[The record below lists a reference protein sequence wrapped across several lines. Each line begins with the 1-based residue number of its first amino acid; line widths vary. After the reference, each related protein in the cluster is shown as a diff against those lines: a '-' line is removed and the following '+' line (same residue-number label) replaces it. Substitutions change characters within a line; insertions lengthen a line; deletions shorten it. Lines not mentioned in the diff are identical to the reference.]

1 MGSVR
6 WRKIWRDLWENE
18 MRTLMAVLAIAIG
31 VFGVGSIMTT
41 YAILTRE
48 INTNYMGTTPASAKL
63 YVEGANRELATA
75 VSHLPDIATAQVRR
89 VIRARLQFGPDE
101 WGPLKLFVI
110 DDFND
115 LRVSTFTSESGNWP
129 PNTGD
134 ILIERSSISVSR
146 MQVGDQIVVQ
156 TPDGEARALS
166 VSGIMHDPAQAPGW
180 QDGIDYGYITAD
192 TLALLGEAATFN
204 ELHVLVA
211 EDTMNVPHISDV
223 AYRVRD
229 FVQAQ
234 GYAVTAVTIPE
245 PGKHPHTD
253 QMDSLMFLLEAF
265 GILALIL
272 SGILVANII
281 AALLAQQIR
290 QIGAMKAIGGRTS
303 QIAGLYFGTVLI
315 FGLGALLIGIP
326 LSVSAGRAYAGF
338 TATLL
343 NFNITSDAIPLWVF
357 AVQIAIGL
365 TVPLLAAAVPIFKGS
380 RITVREAISDY
391 GVGSAQFGSSVID
404 RLVTNVR
411 GLSRPLAL
419 SLRNTF
425 RRRTRLVLIVGILA
439 VGGAA
444 FMSTIN
450 VDRSWLNTIG
460 VAFEA
465 RRFDVK
471 VDFVTPYPVD
481 QVEDAVTAIPGVTGV
496 ESWNQAV
503 VVQEHADGSDGI
515 RFNLTAVPADTELI
529 AYPVIEGRWLQPGD
543 SNALV
548 INHEMLYD
556 HDAGIRPGDTVT
568 LRINGQPV
576 EWQVVG
582 VVREIGAPRRGLGIP
597 ASAYVP
603 LDYFNQVTGSTGTT
617 TTIRVQTAEHDT
629 AAMQVMNQKLER
641 QFDAAG
647 LRRLDLQAST
657 TRRRIL
663 EEHLVVILAFLMLM
677 AVLVAAVGGLALA
690 SVVSINV
697 MERSREIGI
706 MRAIGASTGAILQVI
721 MAEGLVIGLLSW
733 VVAVAVARPLSVT
746 VGNFAGWLFVRSD
759 LAHVFSSGAMWGWL
773 GLIVI
778 ISLAASFFP
787 AWTAARLTVR
797 EVVAY
802 E

>member
-1 MGSVR
+1 MGNVR

-63 YVEGANRELATA
+63 YVEGVDRELATA

-89 VIRARLQFGPDE
+89 VIQARVQFGPDE

-115 LRVSTFTSESGNWP
+115 LRVSTFTSESGDWP
-129 PNTGD
+129 PAAGS
-134 ILIERSSISVSR
+134 ILIERASISVSQ
-146 MQVGDQIVVQ
+146 MQMGKEIVVQ
-156 TPDGEARALS
+156 TPGGEAHALS
-166 VSGIMHDPAQAPGW
+166 ISGIVHDPGQSPGW

-192 TLALLGEAATFN
+192 TLALLGEAETFN

-211 EDTMNVPHISDV
+211 EDQMNVPHISDV

-315 FGLGALLIGIP
+315 FGLMALLIGIP
-326 LSVSAGRAYAGF
+326 LSVSAGRAYAAF

-343 NFNITSDAIPLWVF
+343 NFNITNDVIPLWVF
-357 AVQIAIGL
+357 VVEIAVGL

-391 GVGSAQFGSSVID
+391 GMGNAQFGSSAID

-425 RRRTRLVLIVGILA
+425 RRRVRLALIVGILA

-444 FMSTIN
+444 FMSTLN

-481 QVEDAVTAIPGVTGV
+481 QVEEVVTAVPGVTDV

-515 RFNLTAVPADTELI
+515 RFNLTAVPADTAMI
-529 AYPVIEGRWLQPGD
+529 AYPLIEGRWLQPGD
-543 SNALV
+543 TNALV

-556 HDAGIRPGDTVT
+556 HDAGIRTGDTVT
-568 LRINGQPV
+568 LRINGRPI

-603 LDYFNQVTGSTGTT
+603 LAYFNQVTGSAGST

-733 VVAVAVARPLSVT
+733 VVAVALARPLSVT

-773 GLIVI
+773 ALIVI
-778 ISLAASFFP
+778 ISLAAGFFP

>member
-1 MGSVR
+1 MNSIR
-6 WRKIWRDLWENE
+6 WRKIWRDLWTNE
-18 MRTLMAVLAIAIG
+18 LRTLMAVLAIAIG
-31 VFGVGSIMTT
+31 VFGVGSIMSA

-48 INTNYMGTTPASAKL
+48 IDANYLGTTPASAKL
-63 YVEGANRELATA
+63 YVEGADRELATA
-75 VSHLPDIATAQVRR
+75 VSHLPDVATAQVRR
-89 VIRARLQFGPDE
+89 VIRARVQLGPDE
-101 WGPLKLFVI
+101 WGSLKLFVI

-115 LRVSTFTSESGNWP
+115 LRVSTFTSASGAWP
-129 PNTGD
+129 PAAGG
-134 ILIERSSISVSR
+134 ILIERSSISASR
-146 MQVGDQIVVQ
+146 MQMGDEIIIQ

-166 VSGIMHDPAQAPGW
+166 VSGILHDPAQAPGW

-192 TLALLGEAATFN
+192 TLSLLGEADTFN
-204 ELHVLVA
+204 ELHILVA
-211 EDTMNVPHISDV
+211 ADQMNVPHIRDV

-229 FVQAQ
+229 FVQGK
-234 GYAVTAVTIPE
+234 GYTVTAVTVPE

-290 QIGAMKAIGGRTS
+290 QIGAMKAIGGQTV

-357 AVQIAIGL
+357 VVQIAIGL

-391 GVGSAQFGSSVID
+391 GVGNAQFGSSVFD

-425 RRRTRLVLIVGILA
+425 RRRIRLALIVGILA
-439 VGGAA
+439 VGGAT

-450 VDRSWLNTIG
+450 VDRSWLNTIA
-460 VAFEA
+460 VAFA
-465 RRFDVK
+465 AQRFDVK
-471 VDFVTPYPVD
+471 VDFAASYPVD
-481 QVEDAVTAIPGVTGV
+481 QVEEVVTAVPGVTGV

-503 VVQEHADGSDGI
+503 VVQEHEDGSDGI
-515 RFNLTAVPADTELI
+515 RFNLTAVPADTAMI
-529 AYPVIEGRWLQPGD
+529 AYPVIEGRWLRSDD

-568 LRINGQPV
+568 LRINGRPIA
-576 EWQVVG
+576 WQVVG

-629 AAMQVMNQKLER
+629 AAMQVISQKLER

-706 MRAIGASTGAILQVI
+706 MRAIGASTGAVLQVI

-733 VVAVAVARPLSVT
+733 VVAVALARPLSVA

-759 LAHVFSSGAMWGWL
+759 LVHVFSTVAMWGWL
-773 GLIVI
+773 ALIVI
-778 ISLAASFFP
+778 ISLAASFYP
-787 AWTAARLTVR
+787 AWTAARLTVH